1 MTAGLGQRVRR
12 AGRPHPHPQPDASKV
27 LSKATRPVLGERG
40 LEPASMPL
48 DRITR
53 RLEGDLASVVL
64 GWESA
69 AGHAEGRSFLRGIG
83 DAVVTIAQ
91 PITAGWGELGTAG

>member
-1 MTAGLGQRVRR
+1 
-12 AGRPHPHPQPDASKV
+12 
-27 LSKATRPVLGERG
+27 
-40 LEPASMPL
+40 MPL
-48 DRITR
+48 DRITQ

-64 GWESA
+64 RWESA
-69 AGHAEGRSFLRGIG
+69 AGHPEGRSFLRIG